1 MAISEEFV
9 FIPFAEKVTCIFLFI
24 DKNNTGKVVI
34 SELVS
39 LYVVFSH
46 IIRIFKLAIDS
57 ALTI

>member
-1 MAISEEFV
+1 MAISQEFV
-9 FIPFAEKVTCIFLFI
+9 FIPFAEKVTCIYLFI

-46 IIRIFKLAIDS
+46 VIPIFKLAID
-57 ALTI
+57 